1 MARRDDKGTDMKNLD
16 LEEQEQLAE
25 LKAWWKQYGTLLLT
39 AVLVVAMAVAG
50 WYGWR
55 AWQLKNAAEASDVYE
70 NLTKAVQSGDAKA
83 VREANGALLERF
95 GGTRYASLG
104 ALLAAKFYFERSDL
118 KAARAQLE
126 SVIERADAPE
136 LKDLARLRLANVL
149 LDEKSYDEALKLL
162 EAGHDPAFDAQFAV
176 VRGDILMAKDRRAEA
191 KTAYKLALEK
201 SDPKSVAFRDA
212 VNLRLDALGG

>member
-1 MARRDDKGTDMKNLD
+1 MKNLD

-25 LKAWWKQYGTLLLT
+25 LKVWWKMYGTLLLT
-39 AVLVVAMAVAG
+39 AVLVGAMAVAG
-50 WYGWR
+50 WYGWG
-55 AWQLKNAAEASDVYE
+55 AWQLKRSAEASDLYE
-70 NLTKAVQSGDAKA
+70 SLAKAVQAGDTKA

-104 ALLAAKFYFERSDL
+104 ALLAAKYYFDRSDL

-126 SVIERADAPE
+126 SVVERGDAEE

-149 LDEKSYDEALKLL
+149 LDEKAYDEALKVL
-162 EAGHDPAFDAQFAV
+162 EAAHGRVFDAQFAV
-176 VRGDILMAKDRRAEA
+176 ARGDVLMAKNQRVEA
-191 KTAYKLALEK
+191 KAAYKLALEK